1 MSVISL
7 TARLEKLE
15 KADTS
20 GGGTS
25 LTEIMTAAVGLNERL
40 FRMDSQALIKLANDT
55 SESAS
60 TRVQGIRR
68 LLGREVDGTTKLS
81 LLRMEQAMT
90 QADLKE
96 VQERKIT
103 ASSRKGRLLH
113 ERMKKAS
120 ERVAMY
126 RLGEI
131 NKEIIAIQI

>member
-20 GGGTS
+20 GSGTS

-40 FRMDSQALIKLANDT
+40 FRMDSQALIKLANDA
-55 SESAS
+55 SESPS

-68 LLGREVDGTTKLS
+68 LLGREIDGTTKLS
-81 LLRMEQAMT
+81 LLIMEQAMT

-96 VQERKIT
+96 AQERKIT
-103 ASSRKGRLLH
+103 AVSRKGRLLQ
-113 ERMKKAS
+113 ERMKKGL
-120 ERVAMY
+120 ERVATY
-126 RLGEI
+126 RL
-131 NKEIIAIQI
+131 KEIDMEISAMQA